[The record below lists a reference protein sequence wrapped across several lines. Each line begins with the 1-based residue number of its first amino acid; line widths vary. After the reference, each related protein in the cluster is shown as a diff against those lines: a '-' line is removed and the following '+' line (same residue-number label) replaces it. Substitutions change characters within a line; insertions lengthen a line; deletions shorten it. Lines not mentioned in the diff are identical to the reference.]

1 MTERY
6 ENHEIL
12 KKNKLCPFKLGLVH
26 GNAEAISNWHRN
38 IEVILVVGGV
48 GKARYGTKDLSLKE
62 GDIVAVNAEV
72 LHRFYTEEDF
82 SYFYLIVDEGFC
94 MENGIF
100 TDRLSLDP
108 IFRDEE
114 SSSLYRAMIEAF
126 SPEAE
131 RAPLG
136 AAKRRA
142 AVLAL
147 LLSLYERHA
156 TAAVGDS
163 ATSKVAE
170 EYVKR
175 VLRHMNDRYNEK
187 MTLESLAS
195 VCGITKFHLAR
206 EFKRYTGQT
215 VLSYLNT
222 LRCERAALLIA
233 EGKSVTEAALSTGFE
248 SLSYFSR
255 TYKRIFGTSPKNA
268 K

>member
-6 ENHEIL
+6 EIHEIL

-38 IEVILVVGGV
+38 VEVILVEGGI
-48 GKARYGTKDLSLKE
+48 GKARYGTRELTLSA
-62 GDIVAVNAEV
+62 GDIVAVNPEV
-72 LHRFYTEEDF
+72 LHRFYTEGEF

-94 MENGIF
+94 LENGIF
-100 TDRLSLDP
+100 TDRLTLEP
-108 IFRDEE
+108 LFRDEE
-114 SSSLYRAMIEAF
+114 AVALYRAAIEQF

-136 AAKRRA
+136 AARRRG

-147 LLSLYERHA
+147 LLSLFEKHA
-156 TAAVGDS
+156 TVGEKD
-163 ATSKVAE
+163 ATSGTVAE

-175 VLRHMNDRYNEK
+175 VLRYMNDRYNER

-195 VCGITKFHLAR
+195 LCGITKFHLAR

-222 LRCERAALLIA
+222 LRCERAAVMIA

-255 TYKRIFGTSPKNA
+255 TYKRIFGASPKNA